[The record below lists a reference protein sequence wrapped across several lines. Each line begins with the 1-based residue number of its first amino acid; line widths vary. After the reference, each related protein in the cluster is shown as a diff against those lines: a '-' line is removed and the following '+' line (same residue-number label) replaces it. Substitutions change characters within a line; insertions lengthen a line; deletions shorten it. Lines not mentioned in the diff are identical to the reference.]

1 MSNSIRSTVLKLNN
15 GLTIP
20 ILGLGTLRSNAG
32 EVKMAVE
39 VAIDAGYRHI
49 DGAGFCQTEA
59 EVGQG
64 LKPKL
69 NEVKLKYSQ
78 PSHIDTA
85 KIRG

>member
-1 MSNSIRSTVLKLNN
+1 
-15 GLTIP
+15 
-20 ILGLGTLRSNAG
+20 
-32 EVKMAVE
+32 MAVE

-85 KIRG
+85 KIGG